1 MKRKNVSLFVGV
13 LIALIGT
20 VFSMAGCKQPESDP
34 VYTRTDMSFEIE
46 NKSSVACS
54 VVVDIDAS
62 NTISSSS
69 KLINNDIATS
79 GTVSFSANGTKTVTV
94 KGVLLSGKT
103 NQSSRDYIHL
113 VKIKASNGSALSP
126 SDYTSGWLQKGVL
139 KSWNNAHFDITKSSL
154 GFIVTKQ

>member
-1 MKRKNVSLFVGV
+1 MKRNNVSMFVGV

-46 NKSSVACS
+46 NKSGVACS

-62 NTISSSS
+62 NVISSSS
-69 KLINNDIATS
+69 KLVNNDIATS
-79 GTVSFSANGTKTVTV
+79 GTVSFTANEKKTVTV

-103 NQSSRDYIHL
+103 NQSSRDYDHL
-113 VKIKASNGSALSP
+113 VKITASNGGTLSP
-126 SDYTSGWLQKGVL
+126 SDYTSGWLRNGGL
-139 KSWNNAHFDITKSSL
+139 KSWNNAHFDITKDTSK
-154 GFIVTKQ
+154 FIVTKQ

>member
-46 NKSSVACS
+46 NKSGVACS

-69 KLINNDIATS
+69 KLVNNDIATS
-79 GTVSFSANGTKTVTV
+79 GTVSFTANEKKTVTV

-103 NQSSRDYIHL
+103 NQSSRDYDHYII
-113 VKIKASNGSALSP
+113 IKASNGGSP
-126 SDYTSGWLQKGVL
+126 QSGEYRSSFLRTGLL
-139 KSWNNAHFDITKSSL
+139 KSWDNAHFDITKNTIK
-154 GFIVTKQ
+154 FIVTKQ